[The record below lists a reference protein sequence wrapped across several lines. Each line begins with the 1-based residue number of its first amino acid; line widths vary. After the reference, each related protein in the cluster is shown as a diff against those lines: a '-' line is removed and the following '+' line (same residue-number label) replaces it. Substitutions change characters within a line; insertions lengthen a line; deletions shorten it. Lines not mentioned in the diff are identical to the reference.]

1 MKKLAALV
9 MTGAIVGGSLL
20 VSTTPA
26 AAATCYGSAKNYVS
40 TAGGSVHPKGSDFFK
55 TTSNCADINIR
66 VNGFGTPK
74 KVKVCFY
81 HSNNTLNYCQ
91 SSYSTYYPG
100 DSWWEIATDVKDGVK
115 FRFSFEVAGYKNF
128 DWAA

>member
-1 MKKLAALV
+1 MKKLAALA

-26 AAATCYGSAKNYVS
+26 AAATCYGSAKNYVGYS
-40 TAGGSVHPKGSDFFK
+40 GSYHPYSGDFFT
-55 TTSNCADINIR
+55 TTSNCADINIKR
-66 VNGFGTPK
+66 SGYGPAG

-81 HSNNTLNYCQ
+81 HSNTSLNYCQ
-91 SSYSTYYPG
+91 RSYTEGYAG
-100 DSWWEIATDVKDGVK
+100 QWTEVATDVKDGVK
-115 FRFSFEVAGYKNF
+115 FRFYFEEAGYKNF